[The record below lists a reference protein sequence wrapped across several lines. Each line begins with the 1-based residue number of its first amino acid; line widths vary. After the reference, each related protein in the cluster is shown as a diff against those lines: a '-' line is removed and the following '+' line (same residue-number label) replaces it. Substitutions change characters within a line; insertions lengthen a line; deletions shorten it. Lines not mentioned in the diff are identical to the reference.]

1 MLKRFLILA
10 VSLALCLPC
19 FAANEI
25 QQFWVDRTT
34 SLPKTGES
42 GVYAVIQR
50 LSPVAFWETAAED
63 FNTVPE
69 AYANCAI
76 ALSENATQKGLY
88 VGTFPQAVPR
98 GSYFILVRQIADATP
113 SATADI
119 VIGGWLMEWDG
130 TAEVTLARG
139 VNVALIEGVD
149 ATDQLTSYSRPPGT
163 LSFTAV
169 TSSAEVLTVSCEL
182 MTATNPPRGSLILCV
197 LTSGEAVGDT
207 YIVNPALIAYD
218 EPNWN
223 LWLDREMDDA
233 PIAGDTGI
241 LVVQPYSDILDKVD
255 TMLEETSP
263 GSGLYRL
270 VPAALKWA
278 RGLW

>member
-1 MLKRFLILA
+1 MLKQFLILA

-19 FAANEI
+19 FGANEI

-149 ATDQLTSYSRPPGT
+149 ATDQISKPANPGIM
-163 LSFTAV
+163 AV
-169 TSSAEVLTVSCEL
+169 TFSANCSGNTVEFWPAPTGIS
-182 MTATNPPRGSLILCV
+182 ATNPPRDCPMLLVIG
-197 LTSGEAVGDT
+197 SGEGAGGV
-207 YIVNPALIAYD
+207 YIVKRVYFNAGA
-218 EPNWN
+218 WRAT
-223 LWLDREMDDA
+223 LDR
-233 PIAGDTGI
+233 T
-241 LVVQPYSDILDKVD
+241 
-255 TMLEETSP
+255 LEE
-263 GSGLYRL
+263 
-270 VPAALKWA
+270 VPAASDTGYLVIQAVPTSPKYWDMWPG
-278 RGLW
+278 RGW